1 MNNYFWWICIP
12 ITLLLISCSNY
23 DDSSLDRMERI
34 KEIGNENPQ
43 MALVM
48 LDSLEADIRNES
60 DYAKNKYDLLR
71 IRLNDKAE
79 NMPSSDIMIKRLMKY
94 FEVRGSISEKQEVYY
109 YAGSIYR
116 DLQDTPRALE
126 YFFKSLDLAIDHK
139 ECDHIMLRN
148 TYSNLQYLFYMVQ
161 DYPNAVEMGINEL
174 ECCRQTR
181 KDVVLPFMHIGASY
195 LALDSLQ
202 QAESALDSAY
212 AHIIKS
218 GDIPKYQESLLFL
231 LYDYSDLGN
240 TKKAKDCSALIIN
253 NPLEEFSAL
262 SCMAFAKYFESIEEY
277 DSAAIYCK
285 RVIDDG
291 TMTDYM
297 YEAAKHLFRIY
308 KNTEDIH
315 NASKYAEIYMQLSS
329 DLDFGKRQELA
340 ATVNNQFKYHLDQKK
355 EQQLKNEKEKY
366 KNTLILVSLATL
378 LLASVGYIFHIKR
391 RNKHLLAIATLS
403 SELQR
408 VADKEKHLSKNIEE
422 KEKELTKARES
433 FEKTTD
439 ELNNVKQ
446 ELDRVNEELTEYNE
460 ALKEKEEQLAE
471 RMEQNKS
478 FIKLLHQSELEGKA
492 EDVIHAIRKSST
504 GRMNMESADWKQLFK
519 AVDELY
525 PTFNERLL
533 KELGNFTE
541 DQKRV
546 CYLMRIGLSKPQIQN
561 MTNLARVTIW
571 RWTKKYDWVY
581 YSGDN

>member
-23 DDSSLDRMERI
+23 NDSSLDRMERI
-34 KEIGNENPQ
+34 KEIGNENPK

-94 FEVRGSISEKQEVYY
+94 FEERGSISEKQEVYY

-126 YFFKSLDLAIDHK
+126 YFFRSRDLAIDHK

-161 DYPNAVEMGINEL
+161 DYTNAVEMGINEL

-253 NPLEEFSAL
+253 NPLEVFSAL

-340 ATVNNQFKYHLDQKK
+340 ATVNNQYQYHLDQKK
-355 EQQLKNEKEKY
+355 EQKLKDEKEKY
-366 KNTLILVSLATL
+366 KNTLIIVSLITL
-378 LLASVGYIFHIKR
+378 LLVSIGYIMHIRR
-391 RNKHLLAIATLS
+391 RNKHLKVIAGLS

-408 VADKEKHLSKNIEE
+408 ISDNGRQLQEDIKK
-422 KEKELTKARES
+422 KEKELTKSRKSLENTS
-433 FEKTTD
+433 N

-446 ELDRVNEELTEYNE
+446 ELLRVNNELTEYNE

-478 FIKLLHQSELEGKA
+478 FIKLIHQSELEGKA
-492 EDVIHAIRKSST
+492 EDVIHAIRQSST
-504 GRMNMESADWKQLFK
+504 GKKNMESTDWKQLFK
-519 AVDELY
+519 AVDELH
-525 PTFNERLL
+525 PTFKDRLL

-546 CYLMRIGLSKPQIQN
+546 CYLMRIGLSKSQIQN

-571 RWTKKYDWVY
+571 RWTKKYDWVIT
-581 YSGDN
+581 SED